1 MLVVFHVF
9 LSMDIGENTTLTRIC
24 MRLIPPI
31 TEILAGPWLLVNTIH
46 DLFIFIDSRVQT
58 SDFNSIVDP

>member
-1 MLVVFHVF
+1 
-9 LSMDIGENTTLTRIC
+9 

-31 TEILAGPWLLVNTIH
+31 TETLAGPWLLVNTIH

>member
-1 MLVVFHVF
+1 
-9 LSMDIGENTTLTRIC
+9 

-31 TEILAGPWLLVNTIH
+31 TKIVAGPWLLVNTIH
-46 DLFIFIDSRVQT
+46 DLFIFIDRWVQT